1 MVWVHPLV
9 CPLSVSSSSSGF
21 LRSRRFLSLKR
32 SCNFTTEQPSFFCSA
47 SWQEL
52 AGVLL
57 FSAIPFAAVKAIA
70 NSSIGESLRRKM
82 EDTKKF
88 AVENSSKFK
97 AQAEEA
103 RKKRAKNIVEKKT
116 KHWKEIGSSHL
127 FVFDPRGVEAILG
140 CKLSLLIT
148 IRLGD
153 KVNVFLGGGRI
164 VSLKKATNKKKEL
177 GILSFEKG
185 LYKECFWY
193 GEDRPYWLGPIS
205 YEYPSYLTGELPGDY
220 GFDIAGL
227 GKDPV
232 ALQKNF
238 NFEILHSRWAML
250 ASVGALIPEIL
261 DLSGAFHFVEPVWW
275 RVGYSKLKGDTLDYL
290 GIPGL
295 HFAGSQGVVVI
306 AVCQAL
312 LMLRYVSGDM
322 CSIYDFRFAARYCG
336 IEALEPLG
344 IYLPGDINY
353 PGGALFD
360 PLNLSNDPEAFEEL
374 KVKEI
379 KNGRLA
385 MVAWLGFYVQAALT
399 GKGPVQNLIDHISD
413 PFHNNFLDSLN
424 FMKAVM

>member
-1 MVWVHPLV
+1 MVSLH
-9 CPLSVSSSSSGF
+9 PLSVSSSSSDF
-21 LRSRRFLSLKR
+21 FRSVSFAPKRRNSSK
-32 SCNFTTEQPSFFCSA
+32 TEQPSFSCNA

-57 FSAIPFAAVKAIA
+57 FSAIPFTAVKAIA
-70 NSSIGESLRRKM
+70 NSPLGELLQRKM
-82 EDTKKF
+82 EEKKKF

-97 AQAEEA
+97 ELANKA
-103 RKKRAKNIVEKKT
+103 RKE
-116 KHWKEIGSSHL
+116 SS
-127 FVFDPRGVEAILG
+127 
-140 CKLSLLIT
+140 
-148 IRLGD
+148 
-153 KVNVFLGGGRI
+153 
-164 VSLKKATNKKKEL
+164 
-177 GILSFEKG
+177 
-185 LYKECFWY
+185 WY
-193 GEDRPYWLGPIS
+193 GEDRPRWLGPIL
-205 YEYPSYLTGELPGDY
+205 YEYPSYLTGDLPGDY

-232 ALQKNF
+232 ALQKYF
-238 NFEILHSRWAML
+238 NFEILHARWAML
-250 ASVGALIPEIL
+250 ASIGALIPEIL
-261 DLSGAFHFVEPVWW
+261 DLLGAFHFVEPVWW

-290 GIPGL
+290 GIQGL

-306 AVCQAL
+306 AICQAL
-312 LMLRYVSGDM
+312 LMVGPEY
-322 CSIYDFRFAARYCG
+322 ARYCG
-336 IEALEPLG
+336 TEALEPLG

-424 FMKAVM
+424 MMKFVM